1 MSQIHELN
9 LTPEEAYFRDQEI
22 EMKFC
27 ALEHKLKCADNDVLN
42 PMLRALENDASQR
55 FEGWGE
61 RLFFFLKGM
70 QAAKLISAVEFE
82 ECVGIFDEYIPQYFI
97 KYTQSN
103 M

>member
-1 MSQIHELN
+1 MSQIQELN
-9 LTPEEAYFRDQEI
+9 ITPEEAYLRDQKI
-22 EMKFC
+22 EMQFGW
-27 ALEHKLKCADNDVLN
+27 LEHKLKRSDDDVLR

-61 RLFFFLKGM
+61 RLFFFLKGI

-82 ECVGIFDEYIPQYFI
+82 ECAGIFGEYTPQHFI

-103 M
+103 I